1 MLEKQLIYDN
11 SSKKGTSHYIME
23 QMNKYIDN
31 NYNNTNDYQIRNTDN
46 SEELTI
52 NTSDNDEKSTE
63 QYSRESVINED
74 INTPTGLQNKRS
86 NYNILEVNITT
97 LKADVI
103 AMKNFYDAGNL

>member
-1 MLEKQLIYDN
+1 
-11 SSKKGTSHYIME
+11 ME

-31 NYNNTNDYQIRNTDN
+31 NYNNTNDDQIRNTDN

-97 LKADVI
+97 LKADII